1 MKKHFNKE
9 LVMAK
14 EDDEDFETNPEYWI
28 CDNAYIDGDAKLR
41 DCCHITEKYRGS
53 THRVYNINVKLND
66 KTLSYFTT

>member
-1 MKKHFNKE
+1 
-9 LVMAK
+9 MAK
-14 EDDEDFETNPEYWI
+14 EDDEDFETNPEYQI